1 MTPAF
6 AELTSWPNL
15 LRAFQR
21 ASAGK
26 RGRPSTAAFDHSMA
40 DRLLALADE
49 LRAGCYQPL
58 PYTHFEIHE
67 PKRRLISAAA
77 FRDRVVHHA
86 LCQVIEPRFE
96 RVFLPHSFANRV
108 GRGTHAAVAAVQAAA
123 KAHRWVLRA
132 DIRQH
137 FPSIDHALLMQAICR
152 HVPEPDVLALV
163 ACILASGDGVDA
175 DASPWIAFEGDD
187 LLAACRPRGLPI
199 GNLTSQFWSNVYLHP
214 VDLFIQRELRC
225 PGYARY
231 VDDFALFSNSKA
243 ELWGFKA
250 ALSERLAS
258 LRLALHEGSLQVAPT
273 SAGIPWLG
281 FVVYPTHRLVKARKV
296 RHSSRRLGDL
306 YEAWRAGEISFASFD
321 AAVQGWVA
329 HVQHASS
336 WGLRRHVL
344 GRFDLRGGRRER
356 EGA

>member
-15 LRAFQR
+15 LRAYRR

-26 RGRPSTAAFDHSMA
+26 RGRPSTAAFDHAMA

-49 LRAGCYQPL
+49 LQAGRYQPL

-86 LCQVIEPRFE
+86 LCQVVEPRFE

-108 GRGTHAAVAAVQAAA
+108 GRGTHAAVDAVQAAA
-123 KAHRWVLRA
+123 RAHRWVLRA

-137 FPSIDHALLMQAICR
+137 FPSIDHALLLQAVGH
-152 HVPEPDVLALV
+152 HVPEPDVMALV

-175 DASPWIAFEGDD
+175 AASPWIAFDGDD

-225 PGYARY
+225 PGYVRY

-243 ELWGFKA
+243 ELWRCKA
-250 ALSERLAS
+250 ALRERLAS

-273 SAGIPWLG
+273 AAGTPWLG
-281 FVVYPTHRLVKARKV
+281 FVVYPTHRLVKGKRGLK
-296 RHSSRRLGDL
+296 
-306 YEAWRAGEISFASFD
+306 
-321 AAVQGWVA
+321 AALTGPA
-329 HVQHASS
+329 
-336 WGLRRHVL
+336 
-344 GRFDLRGGRRER
+344 
-356 EGA
+356 